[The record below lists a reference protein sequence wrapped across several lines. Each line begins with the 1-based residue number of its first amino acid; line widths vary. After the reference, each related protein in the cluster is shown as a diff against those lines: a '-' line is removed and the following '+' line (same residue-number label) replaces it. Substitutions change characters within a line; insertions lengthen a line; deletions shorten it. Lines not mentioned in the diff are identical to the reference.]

1 MNHRRYECETNLC
14 KQKHYHS
21 YFKMEFISR
30 NHFIKSILEKY
41 FSKVYEKIRL
51 LGYQLLSESENEINT
66 FIYSDTIFAIDRE
79 IKSRRS
85 NKLMIMDNLK
95 SHA

>member
-1 MNHRRYECETNLC
+1 MNHRRYEYETNLR
-14 KQKHYHS
+14 KQKHSHS

-51 LGYQLLSESENEINT
+51 LGYQLLSESENEIST
-66 FIYSDTIFAIDRE
+66 FMHSDKI
-79 IKSRRS
+79 
-85 NKLMIMDNLK
+85 LL
-95 SHA
+95 

>member
-1 MNHRRYECETNLC
+1 M
-14 KQKHYHS
+14 
-21 YFKMEFISR
+21 
-30 NHFIKSILEKY
+30 
-41 FSKVYEKIRL
+41 RL

-66 FIYSDTIFAIDRE
+66 FIYSDMIFVIGLE

>member
-1 MNHRRYECETNLC
+1 MNV
-14 KQKHYHS
+14 KQIFVSKKHYHS

-30 NHFIKSILEKY
+30 NHLIKSILEKY

-51 LGYQLLSESENEINT
+51 LGYQLLTESENEINT
-66 FIYSDTIFAIDRE
+66 FIYSNMIFAIDLE

>member
-1 MNHRRYECETNLC
+1 M
-14 KQKHYHS
+14 
-21 YFKMEFISR
+21 
-30 NHFIKSILEKY
+30 
-41 FSKVYEKIRL
+41 YEKILL

-66 FIYSDTIFAIDRE
+66 FIYSDMIFAIDLE